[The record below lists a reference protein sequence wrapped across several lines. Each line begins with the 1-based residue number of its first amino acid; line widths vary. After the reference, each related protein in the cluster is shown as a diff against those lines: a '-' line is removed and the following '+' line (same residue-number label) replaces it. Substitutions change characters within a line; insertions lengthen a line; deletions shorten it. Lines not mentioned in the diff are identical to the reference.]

1 MSEHVTRRFVN
12 VAFGA
17 TLASPVLT
25 TLPAF
30 AQHSGPVRI
39 GLILTYTGQF
49 TDNAAQMD
57 NGIKLYMK
65 QHGDTVAGR
74 KIEIIRRDDAGTP
87 DTAKRLAQELI
98 VNENVD
104 ILGGFVITPEA
115 LTVAPLSEQSKK
127 LMVVMNAATA
137 IITTKSPYIVRSS
150 LTLPQNCEVLGTWA
164 FQNGVKKVFTLVSD
178 YAPGIDAETSFQLAF
193 TAAGGQ
199 VAGSVRIPLANPD
212 FSAFVQRAKDSEADG
227 IFVFVPSGAQPVALA
242 KALIERGMDPS
253 KVKIMGQGELSDE
266 TALKTMGDSAV
277 GIITAFHYDYLHD
290 SAVNKAFVT
299 AFNAEFKRNPDY
311 FSVGG
316 YDGMHIIYEAL
327 KKTGGKTEGDRLI
340 ESVKGM
346 KWESPRGLVSIDPDT
361 RDIINT
367 VYIRRVEKVNGQVRN
382 VEFAKFENVKDPVKA
397 RMK

>member
-367 VYIRRVEKVNGQVRN
+367 VYIRRAEKVNGQVRN